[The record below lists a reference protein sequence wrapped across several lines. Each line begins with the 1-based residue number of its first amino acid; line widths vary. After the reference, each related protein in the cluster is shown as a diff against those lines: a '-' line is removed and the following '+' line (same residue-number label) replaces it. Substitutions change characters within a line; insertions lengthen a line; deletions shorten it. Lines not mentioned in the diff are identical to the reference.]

1 MSKAQLF
8 SWPIRTYMI
17 RASSLP
23 LWSHLSLS
31 LYSLSSG
38 QSGLLAETSRY
49 PASSSLGDFSI
60 WRSLWFTHLHSCL
73 PHLRCLPKCHIK
85 NNLYKLA
92 LPPTY
97 CALFLFKAFIIM
109 CLIIWFYSL
118 ECKLHESK
126 AGICFGTDS
135 PVAEV
140 VTATQCYL

>member
-8 SWPIRTYMI
+8 SWPVRTYMI
-17 RASSLP
+17 RASSLS

-38 QSGLLAETSRY
+38 QSGVLAETRSY
-49 PASSSLGDFSI
+49 PASSSLGDFTPC
-60 WRSLWFTHLHSCL
+60 SLWFTHLHSCL
-73 PHLRCLPKCHIK
+73 PHLRCLPKYHIK
-85 NNLYKLA
+85 DNLYKLA

-97 CALFLFKAFIIM
+97 CALFLFKALIII

-118 ECKLHESK
+118 ECKLHESR
-126 AGICFGTDS
+126 AGICFGNDS

-140 VTATQCYL
+140 VPGTQYYL